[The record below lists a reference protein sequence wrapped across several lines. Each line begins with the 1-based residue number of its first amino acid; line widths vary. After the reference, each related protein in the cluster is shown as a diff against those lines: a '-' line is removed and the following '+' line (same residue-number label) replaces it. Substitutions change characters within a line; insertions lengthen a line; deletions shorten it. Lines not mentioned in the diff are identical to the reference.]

1 MKLFLLKA
9 FVLACLMFLC
19 VLTGM
24 QLANDGM
31 NRMRGYEDPSLKS
44 AFTVKETGNG
54 QIETAILGKQV
65 SSHDLEQKKQQLEKM
80 KAYNLFSS
88 AGKKLADGLG
98 NAVEKSL
105 DMISGKED

>member
-1 MKLFLLKA
+1 
-9 FVLACLMFLC
+9 
-19 VLTGM
+19 M

-31 NRMRGYEDPSLKS
+31 NKMRGYEDPSLKS

-54 QIETAILGKQV
+54 QMETAILGKQI

-88 AGKKLADGLG
+88 AGKKLAEGLG

-105 DMISGKED
+105 DLISGKDD

>member
-9 FVLACLMFLC
+9 FVLACLMFFC

-24 QLANDGM
+24 QLANNGM
-31 NRMRGYEDPSLKS
+31 KKMRGYDDPNLKL
-44 AFTVKETGNG
+44 AFTVREIGDG

-80 KAYNLFSS
+80 NAYNLFSS

-105 DMISGKED
+105 DLISGKED